1 VLSTLHT
8 NDAPS
13 AITRLIDIG
22 VASYKIATAVKG
34 VLAQRLVRRV
44 CTECSGD
51 GCARC
56 HASGYRGRIGLFE
69 LLRVTDEFRDA
80 VAARAPRSELR
91 AIAERNGMTTL
102 RADGLRKAAAGN
114 TTRQEVDRVVPA

>member
-1 VLSTLHT
+1 VSAVARLVDLHVPEYLLAATLE
-8 NDAPS
+8 
-13 AITRLIDIG
+13 
-22 VASYKIATAVKG
+22 G